1 MSKPGQRAPA
11 APIAGR
17 GNGGGAGGAFSAI
30 IAEGIRAAHVEL
42 AARWL
47 RRLRELLP
55 IPATAV
61 FPSASLL
68 DHIPDLIEHIAEDL
82 AAPGEHPLIANTS
95 VIAKAQEL
103 GELRYRQQASV
114 HQLLREY
121 RLLAEVLSDF
131 VGEEIVRLRLD
142 AHASESVAVAARLH
156 DAVFVLLQHTVDT
169 FVARYAATVANQ
181 TARLEGFNRM
191 VTHELRQPLGTIRS
205 AAMLLGRPE
214 ISRDVHARSL
224 EIIESNSRRMAT
236 LTTRLLTLSSLEV
249 DSLQTQEVDLALL
262 VKDSISQLEDMA
274 ASRQVHVAVRVP
286 SLRIVTDIARID
298 LILVNLVSN
307 AIKYSDPAKDPR
319 LVEIDAAEDGEHV
332 VLSVADNGVGV
343 PAADLDRVFDG
354 FYRAHSARDSE
365 LGADGLGLGL
375 AIVAECARHIGATLA
390 VSSDGSDGATFTVRI
405 PRQCAVAS
413 LGAPASDHA

>member
-1 MSKPGQRAPA
+1 MSSTPGGPAKPVRDGASLV
-11 APIAGR
+11 
-17 GNGGGAGGAFSAI
+17 AGGAF
-30 IAEGIRAAHVEL
+30 

-55 IPATAV
+55 VPATAV
-61 FPSASLL
+61 FPTASLL
-68 DHIPDLIEHIAEDL
+68 DHIPDLIEQIAEGL
-82 AAPGEHPLIANTS
+82 ASPGDHPLVANTS

-131 VGEEIVRLRLD
+131 VGEEVMRLRLD
-142 AHASESVAVAARLH
+142 AHASESLAVAARLH
-156 DAVFVLLQHTVDT
+156 DAVFVLMQHTVDT

-205 AAMLLGRPE
+205 AAVLLGRPDVSQE
-214 ISRDVHARSL
+214 VHARGL

-249 DSLQTQEVDLALL
+249 DSLQTQEVDLAML
-262 VKDSISQLEDMA
+262 VNDSIGQLAEMA
-274 ASRQVHVAVRVP
+274 ASRQVSVAALVP
-286 SLRIVTDIARID
+286 PVRIVTDVARID

-307 AIKYSDPAKDPR
+307 AIKYSDPGKER
-319 LVEIDAAEDGEHV
+319 RSVEIRAVEDGEYV
-332 VLSVADNGVGV
+332 LLSVVDNGVGI
-343 PAADLDRVFDG
+343 PAEDIDRVFDG
-354 FYRAHSARDSE
+354 FYRAHSARDGE

-375 AIVAECARHIGATLA
+375 AIVAECARHIGASLGVRSD
-390 VSSDGSDGATFTVRI
+390 VSTGTTFTVRV
-405 PRQCAVAS
+405 PRQCAVAPFGATD
-413 LGAPASDHA
+413 LG